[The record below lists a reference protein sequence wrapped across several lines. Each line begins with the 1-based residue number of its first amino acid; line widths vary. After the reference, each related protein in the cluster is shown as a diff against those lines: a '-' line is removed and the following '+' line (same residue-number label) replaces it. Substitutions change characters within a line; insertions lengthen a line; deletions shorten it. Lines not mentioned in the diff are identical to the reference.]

1 MYTAPMTK
9 KTTTTTI
16 AVAAATT
23 MAVIVAGDDFL
34 HDGTTRFLGAPAN
47 RLPTLD
53 EVIVLDIL
61 F

>member
-1 MYTAPMTK
+1 MTK

-34 HDGTTRFLGAPAN
+34 HNGTTRLLGAPAN